1 YIHAPRPFE
10 WAFNYED
17 HINKKR
23 DENIKKILEKKI
35 FLNDESEK
43 LFKEEANKYLSS
55 RAMATINEK
64 LILNLEKHFN
74 ERIKELELLKK
85 ERNNNLGI
93 IDDLFNFID
102 FKEQKISITVDN
114 KEKMN
119 ALFYLL
125 QNKIVESFLTNEYK
139 ASIGYLVKGD

>member
-1 YIHAPRPFE
+1 NKVLYIHAPRPFE
-10 WAFNYED
+10 WAFDYED

-43 LFKEEANKYLSS
+43 LFKEEASKYLRS
-55 RAMATINEK
+55 RAMATINEN

-125 QNKIVESFLTNEYK
+125 QNKI
-139 ASIGYLVKGD
+139 

>member
-1 YIHAPRPFE
+1 MFE

-43 LFKEEANKYLSS
+43 LFKEEASKYLSS

-114 KEKMN
+114 KEK
-119 ALFYLL
+119 
-125 QNKIVESFLTNEYK
+125 NERIIFFITK
-139 ASIGYLVKGD
+139 